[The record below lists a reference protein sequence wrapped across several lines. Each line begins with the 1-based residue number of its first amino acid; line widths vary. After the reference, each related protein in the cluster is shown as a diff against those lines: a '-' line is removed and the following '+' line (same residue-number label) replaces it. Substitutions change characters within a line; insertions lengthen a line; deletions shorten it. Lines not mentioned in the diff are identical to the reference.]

1 MFPHL
6 VPKLRRS
13 SAERPSPRN
22 PRINMAATQDS
33 LLPSAEVESVF
44 AYLSDEPNATV
55 AVQVAEIDE
64 TTAAIR
70 ALEEIT
76 RQVDTPYVGTYLS

>member
-1 MFPHL
+1 MPAT
-6 VPKLRRS
+6 RDS
-13 SAERPSPRN
+13 SLPAAEYG
-22 PRINMAATQDS
+22 A
-33 LLPSAEVESVF
+33 VF
-44 AYLSDEPNATV
+44 AYLKDEPNATI
-55 AVQVAEIDE
+55 AIQVAEIDH

>member
-1 MFPHL
+1 
-6 VPKLRRS
+6 
-13 SAERPSPRN
+13 
-22 PRINMAATQDS
+22 MAATQDS
-33 LLPSAEVESVF
+33 ALLPAEVGSVF
-44 AYLSDEPNATV
+44 AYLKDEPNVTIAI
-55 AVQVAEIDE
+55 QVAEIDQ

>member
-1 MFPHL
+1 MAVDKTSGVLP
-6 VPKLRRS
+6 
-13 SAERPSPRN
+13 AE
-22 PRINMAATQDS
+22 
-33 LLPSAEVESVF
+33 LGSVF
-44 AYLSDEPNATV
+44 AYLTEEPNASI
-55 AVQVAEIDE
+55 AIQVAEVDK